1 MSIAMYTYLQ
11 QTLPRVLTHHTQVA
25 KTKWKLQ
32 IRFSPTKENRV
43 LVRRFLSC
51 GVEVKIGTK
60 KKTPVTKCSVY
71 CICVLF
77 SVAKF
82 MERMGIFVFVDV
94 AFYSFAL
101 SAAKV
106 PLGQCSRV
114 SFLLSSKIAKAD
126 VVVVELV
133 KQKTSEFI

>member
-1 MSIAMYTYLQ
+1 MEVANTIQ
-11 QTLPRVLTHHTQVA
+11 PHEGEPRA
-25 KTKWKLQ
+25 SKTV
-32 IRFSPTKENRV
+32 S
-43 LVRRFLSC
+43 LVRCS
-51 GVEVKIGTK
+51 GQDWNK

-77 SVAKF
+77 SVAKL

-114 SFLLSSKIAKAD
+114 SLLLSSKIAKAD
-126 VVVVELV
+126 VVVVEPV